1 MVLPTRSDSV
11 PSKIRSLSSNRDVRR
26 YIVDLLQNI
35 NANIT
40 SERAEEIAEMFHGNE
55 YDALELDK
63 RNEKS
68 FLKKHMEN

>member
-11 PSKIRSLSSNRDVRR
+11 PSKIRPLSSNRDVRR

-40 SERAEEIAEMFHGNE
+40 SERAEEIAKMFHSNE

-63 RNEKS
+63 
-68 FLKKHMEN
+68 KK